1 MRCAPLETD
10 GNLDYVK
17 DLVSNDLN
25 GLREHYPNDDNERA
39 EAIMQWK
46 NFYKVIQSAN
56 ILLKEIDRT
65 SVSENEKKAYK
76 AEAVFMRGL
85 AYFFL
90 VRNFGDVPYY
100 TDAYHQ
106 EPLPRTNMVTV
117 LKNIAADLNQ
127 ILVDDPD
134 VTCLPWTQ
142 YSSDKKAIRAS
153 RGAVLALLM
162 HVNMWLA
169 GFDESQKNTYY
180 EAVVD
185 YGEQLVEKAVML
197 TRCCL

>member
-65 SVSENEKKAYK
+65 SVPENEKKAYK

-100 TDAYHQ
+100 TDAHHQ

-134 VTCLPWTQ
+134 VTCLPWTH
-142 YSSDKKAIRAS
+142 SSDKKS
-153 RGAVLALLM
+153 HTGFKRGCF
-162 HVNMWLA
+162 WL
-169 GFDESQKNTYY
+169 Y
-180 EAVVD
+180 
-185 YGEQLVEKAVML
+185 
-197 TRCCL
+197 

>member
-1 MRCAPLETD
+1 
-10 GNLDYVK
+10 
-17 DLVSNDLN
+17 
-25 GLREHYPNDDNERA
+25 
-39 EAIMQWK
+39 
-46 NFYKVIQSAN
+46 
-56 ILLKEIDRT
+56 
-65 SVSENEKKAYK
+65 
-76 AEAVFMRGL
+76 MRGL

-142 YSSDKKAIRAS
+142 YSSDKKS
-153 RGAVLALLM
+153 HTGFKRGCFGSIDACE
-162 HVNMWLA
+162 HVVGW
-169 GFDESQKNTYY
+169 F
-180 EAVVD
+180 
-185 YGEQLVEKAVML
+185 
-197 TRCCL
+197 